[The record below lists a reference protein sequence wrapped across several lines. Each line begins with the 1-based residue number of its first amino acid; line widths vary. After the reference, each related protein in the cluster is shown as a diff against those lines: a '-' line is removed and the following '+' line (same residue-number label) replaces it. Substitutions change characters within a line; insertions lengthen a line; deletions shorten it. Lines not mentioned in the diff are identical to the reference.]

1 MAGSD
6 KRGAAYGILA
16 LSETMGVSPLYWWS
30 DVPVQH
36 REALFLSAGIT
47 VSKTPSVRY
56 RGIFIND
63 EDWGFTPWARKNFEK
78 SLGDIGPKTYAKVCE
93 LLVRMKANM
102 LAAAMHP
109 CSGAFYTYPESKVV
123 ADSFGN
129 LFTTSHC
136 EPLLY
141 DNASEWKVKTMSDW
155 NYLNNRQGIIDQLCK
170 RVEEAA
176 LYDNIYT
183 LALRGIHDG
192 KMKGISRDKK
202 MSVVQQGIDDQRD
215 ILSKYLKKPPRIFR

>member
-1 MAGSD
+1 MMLVCIPLTARVSVSSQRKTATD
-6 KRGAAYGILA
+6 YEFSRH
-16 LSETMGVSPLYWWS
+16 GVATNVIV
-30 DVPVQH
+30 D
-36 REALFLSAGIT
+36 G
-47 VSKTPSVRY
+47 
-56 RGIFIND
+56 ND
-63 EDWGFTPWARKNFEK
+63 
-78 SLGDIGPKTYAKVCE
+78 Y
-93 LLVRMKANM
+93 LLVRKAAQ
-102 LAAAMHP
+102 LFADDLGCVTGTHGIVSAKVSDKKVGTVIVGTIHHSEWIDRLVKAGK
-109 CSGAFYTYPESKVV
+109 GAFYTHPESKVV

-192 KMKGISRDKK
+192 KMKGIPRDKEV
-202 MSVVQQGIDDQRD
+202 SVVQQGIDDQRD
-215 ILSKYLKKPPRIFR
+215 ILSKYLKKHPRIFR